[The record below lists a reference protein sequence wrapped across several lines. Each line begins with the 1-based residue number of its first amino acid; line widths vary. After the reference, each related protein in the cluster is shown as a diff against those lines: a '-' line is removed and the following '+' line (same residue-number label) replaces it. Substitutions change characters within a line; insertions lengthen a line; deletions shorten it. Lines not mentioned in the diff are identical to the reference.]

1 MIPIPTSVGNSAT
14 RAIVVAERFTVTY
27 FADEFAKSLRTQQV
41 TLPEL
46 RGLILRTTAHKKI
59 FLPWLKCATFGTK
72 RTKLGSLRH
81 NDNVTAI
88 SGLEL
93 DYDDEEVS
101 IELGATLLRRAR
113 LKSLL
118 YTSPS
123 HTDAKPRWRV
133 LLPTSCDRPPQERK
147 RLVARVDHACC
158 GIFAPESFTLSQS
171 FYFGSVKSNPAHRV
185 IIISGD
191 YIDQRDDLAAGIES
205 TAAPRPNPERTCEEG
220 RLMRALAFVPND
232 DWDWKYWCDVGLA
245 IYGATNGSDAGFAM
259 FDAWSRRSAKYDF
272 AFTRKTWIGFRRS
285 PPSRIGAGTIFFL
298 ASRFAPKWADQLD
311 DFEPDARAV
320 VQDFLEAME

>member
-1 MIPIPTSVGNSAT
+1 
-14 RAIVVAERFTVTY
+14 
-27 FADEFAKSLRTQQV
+27 LRTQQL

-46 RGLILRTTAHKKI
+46 RGLILRTTADSKSR
-59 FLPWLKCATFGTK
+59 LPWLKLAMFGGK

-93 DYDDEEVS
+93 DYDGEEIS
-101 IELGATLLRRAR
+101 IEQGAKLLRRAR
-113 LKSLL
+113 LRSLL

-123 HTDAKPRWRV
+123 HTEAKPRWRV
-133 LLPTSCDRPPQERK
+133 LLPLSCDRPPQLR
-147 RLVARVDHACC
+147 RNLAARVDHACG
-158 GIFAPESFTLSQS
+158 GIFAPESFVLSQG

-185 IIISGD
+185 VIIAGD
-191 YIDQRDDLAAGIES
+191 YIDQRDDLAVGIGS
-205 TAAPRPNPERTCEEG
+205 TVAPRPNAERTCEEG

-245 IYGATNGSDAGFAM
+245 IYGASNGSDAGFAL
-259 FDAWSRRSAKYDF
+259 FDAWSRRSAKYDD

-285 PPSRIGAGTIFFL
+285 PPGRIGAGTIFWL
-298 ASRFAPKWADQLD
+298 ASQHVPQWADQLD
-311 DFEPDARAV
+311 DYQPHALAV
-320 VQDFLEAME
+320 VSAFLQEIEA